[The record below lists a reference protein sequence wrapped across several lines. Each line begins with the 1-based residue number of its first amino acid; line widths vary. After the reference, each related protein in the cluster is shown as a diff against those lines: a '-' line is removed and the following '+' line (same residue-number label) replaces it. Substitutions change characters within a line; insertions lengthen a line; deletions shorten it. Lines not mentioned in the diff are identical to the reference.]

1 MAAPNT
7 LADIRTKVRR
17 LTARGSANQITDNT
31 IDQYVN
37 TYYLYDMP
45 EALRFLK
52 TQDVYTFQTQQ
63 NIDTYFFPS
72 NNYTSNGP
80 PAYCSG
86 QQMQFF
92 NDIDSFYRTWP
103 KINYIQQVA
112 TGNGTVGPYTG
123 TITATPF
130 LRSVNVGVT
139 GESEVINLIL
149 TANTATGS
157 ESVNDNGFGLLLDAG
172 GGTIDYVTGA
182 FSVTFTNPVP
192 AGNAIYAE
200 VIPFSAA
207 QPRMILFSQ
216 NQFTVRPVPDKGYN
230 IQILAY
236 RVPTNLLNANTSP
249 ELAEWWQLLAFGAA
263 QKILVDNGDYEF
275 ATQMRP
281 YYEEQFTL
289 CMRRTLNQLTSQR
302 TSTIY
307 SESNS
312 YPYSNLYPY
321 I

>member
-17 LTARGSANQITDNT
+17 LTARGSPNQIDDNT
-31 IDQYVN
+31 IDQYIN

-52 TQDVYTFQTQQ
+52 LQDVFTFQTTV
-63 NIDTYFFPS
+63 NIDTYAYPS
-72 NNYTSNGP
+72 NNYTSCGP
-80 PAYCSG
+80 PAYCAG

-103 KINYIQQVA
+103 KIQYIQQIA
-112 TGNGTVGPYTG
+112 TGNGTPGPYTG
-123 TITATPF
+123 TITGTPF
-130 LRSVNVGVT
+130 LRSVNTATAVSNVVNLLIT
-139 GESEVINLIL
+139 G
-149 TANTATGS
+149 NTATGTTS
-157 ESVNDNGFGLLLDAG
+157 ALDDGIGGFIAPAVGSINY
-172 GGTIDYVTGA
+172 TTGA
-182 FSVTFTNPVP
+182 VTVTFNTAIP
-192 AGNAIYAE
+192 AGNAITAE
-200 VIPFSAA
+200 VVPFAAA
-207 QPRMILFSQ
+207 QPRMILFAQ
-216 NQFTVRPVPDKGYN
+216 NQFTLRPVPDKGYN
-230 IQILAY
+230 IQVLAY
-236 RVPTNLLNANTSP
+236 RVPTDLLNANTSP
-249 ELAEWWQLLAFGAA
+249 ELNEWWQLLAFGAA

-275 ATQMRP
+275 ATSMRP

-289 CMRRTLNQLTSQR
+289 CMRRTMNQLTSQR

-312 YPYSNLYPY
+312 YTYSNLYPY